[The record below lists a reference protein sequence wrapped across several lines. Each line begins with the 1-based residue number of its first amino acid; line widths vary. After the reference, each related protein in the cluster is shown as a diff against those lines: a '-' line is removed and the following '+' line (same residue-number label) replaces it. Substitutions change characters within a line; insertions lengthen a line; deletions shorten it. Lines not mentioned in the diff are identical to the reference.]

1 MDKFSDKK
9 SLLDFLKKHWGN
21 GEPMDEANFH
31 MTWDVIVRNLRFDDG
46 VNPDVAITD
55 NEDGTHTITITN
67 YDGTTTSAV
76 IHDGKNGVNGQDG
89 KDGINGKDGFSPEV
103 TITDNEDGTHTIT
116 ISKPDGATASTVIHD
131 GKNGTNGKDGLNG
144 TDGKDGFSPEISI
157 TDNNDGTHT
166 ITISKPDGTTAS
178 TVIHDGKNGVNG
190 QDGKD
195 GINGKD
201 GFSPEI
207 SIADNND
214 GTHTLTI
221 TKPGGTTASTVIHD
235 GKNGQDGAKGDK
247 GDKGDKGEPGF
258 SPEVTIADNNDGT
271 HTLTI
276 TKPGGTTASTVIHDG
291 KNGANGQDGKDGAK
305 GDKGDAGAPGFSP
318 EVTITDGTDG
328 THTLTIT
335 KPGGSTTSTV
345 IRDGQDGKD
354 GKDGAK
360 GDKGD
365 AGAPGFSPEV
375 TITDGAGTHTLTI
388 TKPGGSTSTV
398 IKDGKD
404 GTPGDKGDKGDKGD
418 AGAPGFSP
426 EVTITDGDGT
436 HTLTITKPDGATA
449 STVIKDGKDG
459 ADGADGKDGA
469 SGFSLT
475 SPIDSNG
482 IALVPYSHTY
492 YPLHGIDVD
501 DSSQK
506 DVYPK
511 YTPDMKVEVNSV
523 AIPASEFTGLTEEQ
537 ASNGWKAGFIP
548 SSYVITMYSNNLNYT
563 GKSSNGEFHFDIDN
577 LGFVTEQELDIPID
591 TLKLPTAEKTEKPIH
606 ELGFVSNMLYDEN
619 SRHQDHQDETPAVFM
634 KYPETFHIPVFVKEK
649 KADGTDADIKNK
661 YATICLMPDYN
672 EMLQRP
678 ILSND
683 IYTGFIAGMSM
694 DYKQIDGTNLY
705 HYTWAKE
712 TLFVPLTATLLTWD
726 ESTGKIGDIYKK
738 QSTDATQVVAE
749 VINETRALNINNAY
763 QTNPG
768 LVYNA
773 LQANSTGREIMRLF
787 IGNPN
792 AYGLLALD

>member
-1 MDKFSDKK
+1 MAKFSDKK
-9 SLLDFLKKHWGN
+9 SLLDFLNKHWSN
-21 GEPMDEANFH
+21 GEPMDESNFH

-46 VNPDVAITD
+46 VNPDVTIT
-55 NEDGTHTITITN
+55 NNNDGTHTIAITN
-67 YDGTTTSAV
+67 YDGTTESAV
-76 IHDGKNGVNGQDG
+76 IRDGKDGKDGKDGVDGTNGKDGVNGTNGKDGFSPEITVTDNETGEHTLTITKPDGSVSSAVIRDGKNGKDGHDGVNGT
-89 KDGINGKDGFSPEV
+89 NGKDGFSPEV
-103 TITDNEDGTHTIT
+103 TITDGD
-116 ISKPDGATASTVIHD
+116 
-131 GKNGTNGKDGLNG
+131 
-144 TDGKDGFSPEISI
+144 
-157 TDNNDGTHT
+157 
-166 ITISKPDGTTAS
+166 
-178 TVIHDGKNGVNG
+178 
-190 QDGKD
+190 
-195 GINGKD
+195 
-201 GFSPEI
+201 
-207 SIADNND
+207 D

-221 TKPGGTTASTVIHD
+221 TKPGGDTESAVIR
-235 GKNGQDGAKGDK
+235 
-247 GDKGDKGEPGF
+247 
-258 SPEVTIADNNDGT
+258 
-271 HTLTI
+271 
-276 TKPGGTTASTVIHDG
+276 DG
-291 KNGANGQDGKDGAK
+291 KNGADGTNGKDGV
-305 GDKGDAGAPGFSP
+305 DGANGKDGFSP

-328 THTLTIT
+328 THTLTVT
-335 KPGGSTTSTV
+335 KSDGSATSTV
-345 IRDGQDGKD
+345 IKDGAPGKD
-354 GKDGAK
+354 GTPGKDGAK

-365 AGAPGFSPEV
+365 KGDTGAPGFSPEV
-375 TITDGAGTHTLTI
+375 TITDGTDGTRTLTI
-388 TKPGGSTSTV
+388 TKPGGTTAST
-398 IKDGKD
+398 IIHDGKD
-404 GTPGDKGDKGDKGD
+404 GAKGDKGD

-436 HTLTITKPDGATA
+436 HTLTITKPGGTTA
-449 STVIKDGKDG
+449 SAVIKDGKDG
-459 ADGADGKDGA
+459 TAGAPGFSPEVTITDGEYGTHTISITKSDGSVSSAVIRDGEDGADGKDGA

-511 YTPDMKVEVNSV
+511 YTPDIKVEVNSV

-577 LGFVTEQELDIPID
+577 LGFTNGQELDIPID

-606 ELGFVSNMLYDEN
+606 ELGFVSNILYNSN
-619 SRHQDHQDETPAVFM
+619 SRYLDKSPAVFM
-634 KYPETFHIPVFVKEK
+634 KYPETFYIPVFVKEK

-672 EMLQRP
+672 EMLGRP

-683 IYTGFIAGMSM
+683 IYTGFIAGMAI

-705 HYTWAKE
+705 HYTWAKD

-726 ESTGKIGDIYKK
+726 ESTGKIGYIYKK

-749 VINETRALNINNAY
+749 VINETRALSINNF
-763 QTNPG
+763 TESEPG